1 VYSESNPL
9 KNKIRYYSGFIMV
22 ALYLGIGLLFL
33 FTDIAI
39 ETFPAYRGPVGGL
52 LVVYAGFRMYSIIK
66 RYKQE
71 RD

>member
-1 VYSESNPL
+1 
-9 KNKIRYYSGFIMV
+9 MV